1 MNPFEY
7 LNDRRSFLKGVSLG
21 AGGLLLAPLLEKVA
35 AAADGKVTP
44 PKRVIFFTFDN
55 GFEESG
61 ALPEGIP
68 LSSTTNREIPL
79 KGLKLPYD
87 LEPFAPFQDR
97 MTILHG
103 LWSIRG
109 VDHGGEFTAL
119 SGSSGNKSK
128 PQTQSI
134 DAALGLALPSV
145 FPLVALGIGGENT
158 SYSMSAWGKGQ
169 PIGAICRP
177 ELAYQTLFGRLG
189 AKQNDFAERKNLL
202 DFVTGGVRRLQSE
215 IAGPE
220 RELLLRHLEAVESL
234 SKRQGLH
241 SEKFESGALAKF
253 APKLQPAG
261 TRNETVPA
269 GSMTETVAAQCDI
282 AAAALIAGLTNVV
295 TINSGCGGLSPTYSG
310 ISNTAPHGLGH
321 GNGDLKLNKNGY
333 EVLSMYHNYLAT
345 QAAKLLTR
353 LKEIPEGTG
362 TMFDNTVLVFTSDS
376 ANNQHS
382 RPGNN
387 WPFVL
392 IGNLGGALKSGQFVA
407 YPIANYINFRAL
419 KEPTQHD
426 HPRVDVGDKNPLMN
440 ALYCTL
446 LHAVGKPRDTFNH
459 DENSKRYSAERFGP
473 LGTLLA

>member
-1 MNPFEY
+1 
-7 LNDRRSFLKGVSLG
+7 
-21 AGGLLLAPLLEKVA
+21 
-35 AAADGKVTP
+35 
-44 PKRVIFFTFDN
+44 
-55 GFEESG
+55 
-61 ALPEGIP
+61 
-68 LSSTTNREIPL
+68 
-79 KGLKLPYD
+79 
-87 LEPFAPFQDR
+87 
-97 MTILHG
+97 
-103 LWSIRG
+103 
-109 VDHGGEFTAL
+109 
-119 SGSSGNKSK
+119 
-128 PQTQSI
+128 
-134 DAALGLALPSV
+134 
-145 FPLVALGIGGENT
+145 
-158 SYSMSAWGKGQ
+158 
-169 PIGAICRP
+169 
-177 ELAYQTLFGRLG
+177 
-189 AKQNDFAERKNLL
+189 
-202 DFVTGGVRRLQSE
+202 
-215 IAGPE
+215 
-220 RELLLRHLEAVESL
+220 
-234 SKRQGLH
+234 
-241 SEKFESGALAKF
+241 
-253 APKLQPAG
+253 
-261 TRNETVPA
+261 
-269 GSMTETVAAQCDI
+269 MTETVAAQCDI

-419 KEPTQHD
+419 KEPTQHE

>member
-1 MNPFEY
+1 MNPFHH

-44 PKRVIFFTFDN
+44 PKRVIFMTFDN
-55 GFEESG
+55 GFHESG

-68 LSSTTNREIPL
+68 LSGTTNRQIPL

-109 VDHGGEFTAL
+109 VDHGGFFTAL
-119 SGSSGNKSK
+119 SGSSGNKNAA
-128 PQTQSI
+128 QTQSI

-282 AAAALIAGLTNVV
+282 AAAALISGLTNVV
-295 TINSGCGGLSPTYSG
+295 TINSGCGGLSPNYSG

-345 QAAKLLTR
+345 QAAKLLNR

-382 RPGNN
+382 KPGNG

-392 IGNLGGALKSGQFVA
+392 IGNLGGALKSGQLIA
-407 YPIANYINFRAL
+407 YPLQDTRDLRTFKTVYSVANPMVA
-419 KEPTQHD
+419 
-426 HPRVDVGDKNPLMN
+426 VGDKNPLIN

-446 LHAVGKPRDTFNH
+446 LHAVGKPRDTFNY
-459 DENSKRYSAERFGP
+459 DEGSKRYSAERFGP
-473 LGTLLA
+473 METLLA

>member
-35 AAADGKVTP
+35 ATADGKVTP

-55 GFEESG
+55 GFDEAG
-61 ALPEGIP
+61 ALPEGIS
-68 LSSTTNREIPL
+68 LSGTTNRQIPL
-79 KGLKLPYD
+79 KDLKLPYD

-109 VDHGGEFTAL
+109 VDHGGFFTAL
-119 SGSSGNKSK
+119 SGSSGNKNAA
-128 PQTQSI
+128 QIQSI

-202 DFVTGGVRRLQSE
+202 DFVTGDVRRLQSE

-269 GSMTETVAAQCDI
+269 GSMTETVAAQCDL

-295 TINSGCGGLSPTYSG
+295 TINSGCGGLSPNYSG

-321 GNGDLKLNKNGY
+321 NDPDQTLKKKGY
-333 EVLSMYHNYLAT
+333 DVLSMYHNYLAT
-345 QAAKLLTR
+345 QAAKLLAR

-407 YPIANYINFRAL
+407 YPIANYRDLRTLTDYAQPKIN
-419 KEPTQHD
+419 
-426 HPRVDVGDKNPLMN
+426 VGDKNPLIN